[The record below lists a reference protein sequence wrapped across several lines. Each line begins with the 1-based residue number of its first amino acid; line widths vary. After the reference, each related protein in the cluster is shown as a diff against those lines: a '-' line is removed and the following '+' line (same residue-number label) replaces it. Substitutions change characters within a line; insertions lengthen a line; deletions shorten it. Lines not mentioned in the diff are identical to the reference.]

1 MDHQPSYPATPTMT
15 MAQDNHNSIV
25 CPSTPQSRKPSIMF
39 DGMNVVLP
47 FQIQLSSESDPSC
60 VASNSPDQNEV
71 IFSLKPRSNFTRTE
85 TDGATTKVAID
96 SFPPLPF
103 GCTQRQE
110 VVKTLSNP
118 SKLPSQVR
126 PRSFTQAKQRHT
138 FNARCA

>member
-1 MDHQPSYPATPTMT
+1 MDHQPTYPATPT
-15 MAQDNHNSIV
+15 MAQDNHNRIV

-47 FQIQLSSESDPSC
+47 FQIQLSSESDTSVGC
-60 VASNSPDQNEV
+60 REV

-110 VVKTLSNP
+110 VVKPSSNP

>member
-1 MDHQPSYPATPTMT
+1 MDHQPSYPATPT

-47 FQIQLSSESDPSC
+47 FQIQLSSEIDLTS
-60 VASNSPDQNEV
+60 VADGEV

-96 SFPPLPF
+96 CFPPLPF

-110 VVKTLSNP
+110 VVEPLSNP

>member
-1 MDHQPSYPATPTMT
+1 MDHQPTYPATPT

-25 CPSTPQSRKPSIMF
+25 CPSTPQSRKSSIMF

-47 FQIQLSSESDPSC
+47 FQIQLSSVSDPTS
-60 VASNSPDQNEV
+60 VADAPEEV
-71 IFSLKPRSNFTRTE
+71 VFSLKPRSNFTRTE

-110 VVKTLSNP
+110 VVKPLSNP

-126 PRSFTQAKQRHT
+126 PRSLTQAKQRHT

>member
-1 MDHQPSYPATPTMT
+1 MDHQPTYPATPT

-25 CPSTPQSRKPSIMF
+25 CPSTPQSKKPSIMF

-47 FQIQLSSESDPSC
+47 FQIQLLSESDPTN
-60 VASNSPDQNEV
+60 VADAPEV
-71 IFSLKPRSNFTRTE
+71 IFSLRPRSNFTCTE
-85 TDGATTKVAID
+85 SDGATTKVAID

-110 VVKTLSNP
+110 VVKLLSNP

-126 PRSFTQAKQRHT
+126 PRSLTQAKQRHT

>member
-1 MDHQPSYPATPTMT
+1 MDHQPTYPATPT

-47 FQIQLSSESDPSC
+47 FQIQLSSESDTSVGC
-60 VASNSPDQNEV
+60 REV

-126 PRSFTQAKQRHT
+126 PRSLTQAKQRHT